1 MSYLMTNDVIFAK
14 NVCWFRSTYIAH
26 KQFIFSQLLKLRW
39 HTRIYE
45 VTFHVNSSAN
55 NANYLKFYSGKV
67 ESTAIAT
74 LAIIIPEISDSN
86 LETRRYSPNSGVS
99 GIIRKSWQHCT
110 HDRNRFSYSIKNI
123 LKRQADQL
131 TLTITIPKEGKNE
144 QQTTK
149 ENSLFHFNFLT
160 EKTNKPKTWFKCS
173 TTAMLNS
180 NYISNWIW
188 I

>member
-45 VTFHVNSSAN
+45 ETFHVNSSAN

-74 LAIIIPEISDSN
+74 LAIIPEISDSN
-86 LETRRYSPNSGVS
+86 LETRRYSPKSGVS

-110 HDRNRFSYSIKNI
+110 HDRNRFSLKYKKYFKKTSRPTHLDYYNTQGRQKWAANNKREIAVPFQFPHWKN
-123 LKRQADQL
+123 K
-131 TLTITIPKEGKNE
+131 
-144 QQTTK
+144 QT
-149 ENSLFHFNFLT
+149 
-160 EKTNKPKTWFKCS
+160 
-173 TTAMLNS
+173 
-180 NYISNWIW
+180 
-188 I
+188 